1 MSYDDDTNC
10 LYWWVKLSFLV
21 MVKVIANVMV
31 IIMVIIM
38 GLVKGKGI
46 FRFMD
51 MVSVRVRIMERVA
64 MKMLILYTGTMSLE
78 SRSWAR
84 SRVWSW
90 SWSRS
95 WSWSGVWS
103 WSLSWRLSR

>member
-1 MSYDDDTNC
+1 
-10 LYWWVKLSFLV
+10 
-21 MVKVIANVMV
+21 MVIDRGMV
-31 IIMVIIM
+31 IIMDMVR
-38 GLVKGKGI
+38 VKGI

-51 MVSVRVRIMERVA
+51 MVRVRVRIMERVA
-64 MKMLILYTGTMSLE
+64 MKTLILYTGKLNLE

-84 SRVWSW
+84 SRVWSG

-103 WSLSWRLSR
+103 WSLSWIWSR